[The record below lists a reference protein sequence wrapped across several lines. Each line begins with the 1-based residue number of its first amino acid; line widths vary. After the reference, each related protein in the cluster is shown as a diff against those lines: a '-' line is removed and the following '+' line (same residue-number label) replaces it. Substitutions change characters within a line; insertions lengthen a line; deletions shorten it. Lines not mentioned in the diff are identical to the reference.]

1 MNKTINI
8 NLGGTFF
15 HIDESAYKLLQQ
27 YLEKLKI
34 TFSNTQGKEEIIED
48 IESRIAELLR
58 EIKKHADQVIVLS
71 NINSVIDTMGQPKD
85 FISEDDE
92 ERFIRPEKKL
102 FRNPEDR
109 YIGGVISGLGSYFGI
124 ETIWMRIIWLILTV
138 FSAGAPV
145 IVYIIMWALI
155 PEAKTTAEKLQMKGE
170 PVNISTIEKKIK
182 EEFDE
187 VSEKIKNADYRSM
200 TSTVKKKSETFFS
213 ILINLLGKVF
223 KIIGVMIGILF
234 LIISSV
240 VFTALIISI
249 FSIGLMGFYE
259 YPEFF
264 ANFSIGPDTPFTL
277 ISFLVFISLL
287 IPMVFLFLLGMK
299 LLNPKSKSISLL
311 GKLILLGIWL
321 VSIFTFLFFG
331 FAEAKSQFFISK
343 TESECVIQKY
353 SPNTFYFKQ
362 GTY

>member
-58 EIKKHADQVIVLS
+58 EIKIHADQVIVLS
-71 NINSVIDTMGQPKD
+71 NINSIIDIMGQPED

-92 ERFIRPEKKL
+92 ERLMRPEKKL

-124 ETIWMRIIWLILTV
+124 ETIWMRIIWLIIAV
-138 FSAGAPV
+138 FSAGAPI

-187 VSEKIKNADYRSM
+187 VSEKIKNADYSSM
-200 TSTVKKKSETFFS
+200 TSTVKKKIRNFFF
-213 ILINLLGKVF
+213 LINK
-223 KIIGVMIGILF
+223 
-234 LIISSV
+234 
-240 VFTALIISI
+240 
-249 FSIGLMGFYE
+249 
-259 YPEFF
+259 
-264 ANFSIGPDTPFTL
+264 
-277 ISFLVFISLL
+277 SF
-287 IPMVFLFLLGMK
+287 G
-299 LLNPKSKSISLL
+299 
-311 GKLILLGIWL
+311 
-321 VSIFTFLFFG
+321 
-331 FAEAKSQFFISK
+331 
-343 TESECVIQKY
+343 
-353 SPNTFYFKQ
+353 
-362 GTY
+362 

>member
-71 NINSVIDTMGQPKD
+71 NINSVIDTMGQPED
-85 FISEDDE
+85 FISEDDQ

-187 VSEKIKNADYRSM
+187 VSEKIKNADYSSM
-200 TSTVKKKSETFFS
+200 TSSVKKKIRNFFFH
-213 ILINLLGKVF
+213 INK
-223 KIIGVMIGILF
+223 
-234 LIISSV
+234 
-240 VFTALIISI
+240 
-249 FSIGLMGFYE
+249 
-259 YPEFF
+259 
-264 ANFSIGPDTPFTL
+264 
-277 ISFLVFISLL
+277 SF
-287 IPMVFLFLLGMK
+287 G
-299 LLNPKSKSISLL
+299 
-311 GKLILLGIWL
+311 
-321 VSIFTFLFFG
+321 
-331 FAEAKSQFFISK
+331 
-343 TESECVIQKY
+343 
-353 SPNTFYFKQ
+353 
-362 GTY
+362 